1 MFDFATIKPK
11 YDVLVCASEGD
22 VDNFWMR
29 FASIDLKLSI
39 RKELELNSFWVYD
52 LTVAN
57 YLWIKPPAGLDLIQV
72 MERICTTLE
81 MQGYKVERKIAPRG
95 KLLDDA
101 KPLQSFI
108 LG

>member
-39 RKELELNSFWVYD
+39 RKELELNSFWV
-52 LTVAN
+52 
-57 YLWIKPPAGLDLIQV
+57 
-72 MERICTTLE
+72 
-81 MQGYKVERKIAPRG
+81 
-95 KLLDDA
+95 
-101 KPLQSFI
+101 
-108 LG
+108 

>member
-72 MERICTTLE
+72 MERICTTL
-81 MQGYKVERKIAPRG
+81 
-95 KLLDDA
+95 
-101 KPLQSFI
+101 
-108 LG
+108 